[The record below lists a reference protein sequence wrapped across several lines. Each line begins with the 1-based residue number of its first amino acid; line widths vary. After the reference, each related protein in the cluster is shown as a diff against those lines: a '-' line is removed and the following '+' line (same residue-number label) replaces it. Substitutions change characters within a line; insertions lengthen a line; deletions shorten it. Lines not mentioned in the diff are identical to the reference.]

1 LIPVALVNDHHFW
14 ALKPDEAESKED
26 DHAGLAE
33 YPTSAGIDPWLEHG
47 AVQEMQLIEC
57 LSSWKPFDEP
67 THDLVEVFTALCDA
81 GAASSSDTARA
92 RQMALAELS
101 KQDEAYLVP
110 WSELS

>member
-1 LIPVALVNDHHFW
+1 
-14 ALKPDEAESKED
+14 
-26 DHAGLAE
+26 
-33 YPTSAGIDPWLEHG
+33 
-47 AVQEMQLIEC
+47 MQLIEC

-81 GAASSSDTARA
+81 GAAASSDAARA